1 MSASSTHR
9 WIKFLRSY
17 GPTPRNDA
25 MYDETI
31 QRALRRLDIKP
42 LKLPAPYLDDL
53 LANFSSDSPVS
64 EILTGTAGDGK
75 TYRCREVWLALG
87 GNEKEWL
94 STTKV
99 KTLISGDRT
108 IVFIKDLSELRKGNE
123 SVDLLRQLARDVADE
138 ACPRRYLI
146 AANHGQLIEKLRIA
160 ADDEPGKRLLGA
172 VEDMLF
178 GDGQAQHGLNLRL
191 RDLSKARAS
200 LMIKD
205 VINEIT
211 SHPGWEGCENCA
223 ARAGGKFCPIY
234 ENRKRLVGA
243 SDNGQL
249 QTRLNYLLEISAQNG
264 VHFPVRQLLI
274 LVSNALL
281 GHPDAED
288 GLMTCE
294 DVPAIVQSGRGGKAS
309 VYRNLFGE
317 NLTPRRAEKTDVF
330 RKLASFGIGGET
342 SNAADNLLVYGADDP
357 IHADAYKELVLND
370 PIYGGTPEFAQ
381 AQEAYLESYDP
392 DAQERFLEL
401 LRSQRQRF
409 FFTLPEN
416 QVASFKLW
424 DLTVFRYAGVFLQ
437 SFVQVHTGQPLDRR
451 TMPLVMRGL
460 NRLFSG
466 LLVQN
471 QDDLVLATSGS
482 LSQSKRSPLLDE
494 IISVPRQQGQEV
506 SLVPVTTLHSKQ
518 IAVRVK
524 VSKGDDPGPVQL
536 VLTPTRFE
544 FLGRVAEGALPS
556 SFSLECQED
565 LLAFKQKLL
574 AATERRRKLDDDDEG
589 NSDELVLRFI
599 DVTAEGNAAPRR
611 VMVRA

>member
-17 GPTPRNDA
+17 GPIPRNDA

-31 QRALRRLDIKP
+31 QRALKRLAIKP
-42 LKLPAPYLDDL
+42 LKLPAPYLDEL
-53 LANFSSDSPVS
+53 LANFSSENPVS

-75 TYRCREVWLALG
+75 TYRCREVWLDLG
-87 GNEKEWL
+87 GDEKEWL
-94 STTKV
+94 GTSKV
-99 KTLISGDRT
+99 KTLTKAGRT
-108 IVFIKDLSELRKGNE
+108 LIFIKDLSELKKGEE
-123 SVDLLRQLARDVADE
+123 SVQLLRQMARDVADTTSS
-138 ACPRRYLI
+138 RRYLV

-160 ADDEPGKRLLGA
+160 ADDDPGKRLLSA

-178 GDGQAQHGLNLRL
+178 GHGKTQHGLNLKL
-191 RDLSKARAS
+191 RDLSKAHAT

-205 VINEIT
+205 VIKEIT
-211 SHPGWEGCENCA
+211 AHPGWEGCVNCA
-223 ARAGGKFCPIY
+223 SRASGKFCPIY
-234 ENRKRLVGA
+234 ENRNRLVGA
-243 SDNGQL
+243 SDNEQL
-249 QTRLNYLLEISAQNG
+249 QTRLAYLLEISAQNG

-281 GHPDAED
+281 GHPDAQD

-294 DVPAIVQSGRGGKAS
+294 DVPAIVQSSREAKAS

-357 IHADAYKELVLND
+357 IHADAYKELVLTD
-370 PIYGGTPEFAQ
+370 QIYGGTPEFAQ

-392 DAQERFLEL
+392 GAQQRFLAL

-409 FFTLPEN
+409 FFTLPES
-416 QVASFKLW
+416 QVGSFKLW
-424 DLTVFRYAGVFLQ
+424 DLTVFRYAGLFLE
-437 SFVQVHTGQPLDRR
+437 SFIQVQTGQPLDRR

-506 SLVPVTTLHSKQ
+506 SVVAVNNLHSKQ

-524 VSKGDDPGPVQL
+524 VSRGDDPGPVEL

-574 AATERRRKLDDDDEG
+574 AATERRRKLDNDDEG
-589 NSDELVLRFI
+589 SADELVLRFI
-599 DVTAEGNAAPRR
+599 DVSGEGNAAARR
-611 VMVRA
+611 VVVRA

>member
-1 MSASSTHR
+1 MPASPNHR
-9 WIKFLRSY
+9 FVKFLRSY
-17 GPTPRNDA
+17 GPIPRNDA

-31 QRALRRLDIKP
+31 QRAIRRLKIQP
-42 LKLPAPYLDDL
+42 LKLKAPYRDDL
-53 LANFSSDSPVS
+53 LANFQS
-64 EILTGTAGDGK
+64 ENPISEVLTGTAGDGK
-75 TYRCREVWLALG
+75 TYHCREVWLSMG
-87 GNEKEWL
+87 GDEKDWL
-94 STTKV
+94 STSKI
-99 KTLISGDRT
+99 KILLRGDLTL
-108 IVFIKDLSELRKGNE
+108 VFIKDLSELKKGEE
-123 SVDLLRQLARDVADE
+123 SAELLQQMARDVADTTS
-138 ACPRRYLI
+138 ARRYLV
-146 AANHGQLIEKLRIA
+146 AANHGQLIEKLRLA
-160 ADDEPGKRLLGA
+160 ANDDAGKRLLHA

-178 GDGQAQHGLNLRL
+178 GKGETQHGLSLRL
-191 RDLSKARAS
+191 RDLSKARAT

-211 SHPGWEGCENCA
+211 SHPGWEGCESCA
-223 ARAGGKFCPIY
+223 ARAGGKSCPIY
-234 ENRKRLVGA
+234 VNRERLIGA

-249 QTRLNYLLEISAQNG
+249 QTRLEYLLEISAQNG
-264 VHFPVRQLLI
+264 VHFPVRQLLL
-274 LVSNALL
+274 LVTNALL

-294 DVPAIVQSGRGGKAS
+294 DVPAIVQSGKAS
-309 VYRNLFGE
+309 KASIYRNLFGE
-317 NLTPRRAEKTDVF
+317 NLTPRRVDKTDVF

-342 SNAADNLLVYGADDP
+342 SNAADNMLVYGADDP
-357 IHADAYKELVLND
+357 VHADLYKQLVLSD

-392 DAQERFLEL
+392 DAQERFLTL
-401 LRSQRQRF
+401 LRAQRQRF
-409 FFTLPEN
+409 FFTLPEK

-424 DLTVFRYAGVFLQ
+424 DLTVFRYAGLFLH
-437 SFVQVHTGQPLDRR
+437 SYVQIQTGQPLDRR
-451 TMPLVMRGL
+451 AMPLVMRGL

-466 LLVQN
+466 LLIQN

-506 SLVPVTTLHSKQ
+506 SLVTLNNLNSKQ
-518 IAVRVK
+518 IAIRVK
-524 VSKGDDPGPVQL
+524 VSKGDDPGAVELP
-536 VLTPTRFE
+536 LTPTRFE

-574 AATERRRKLDDDDEG
+574 AATERRRRLDNDDEG
-589 NSDELVLRFI
+589 NAEELVLRFI
-599 DVTAEGNAAPRR
+599 DVTNEGNATPRR